1 MAVENRCSPY
11 SGTNALRART
21 METNKFCR
29 LATRQHDSA
38 EAVESEEKNR
48 CSIFMAGIFRCTRAM
63 RYGSMHRANEATV
76 STAYINIY
84 ISIRFD
90 DKMWPRDQ

>member
-38 EAVESEEKNR
+38 EAVESEKKNVVVFLWLGFFVLLMPCDMVQCIEQMNQR
-48 CSIFMAGIFRCTRAM
+48 IQRHT
-63 RYGSMHRANEATV
+63 
-76 STAYINIY
+76 
-84 ISIRFD
+84 
-90 DKMWPRDQ
+90 